1 MCKFLPT
8 ELDSVCNLAVRLFA
22 DPIQEVLDN
31 EDQTSDTICH
41 CLDFCFVS
49 DGYDQVCH
57 IHPIPDY
64 AEKNPNGWFV
74 LDSTFTI
81 FRKMPKLDPKL
92 GSETIG

>member
-64 AEKNPNGWFV
+64 AETNPNGWFF
-74 LDSTFTI
+74 LDCVFTF

-92 GSETIG
+92 GCETIG

>member
-31 EDQTSDTICH
+31 DDQTSDTICH
-41 CLDFCFVS
+41 CLDFCFIT

-57 IHPIPDY
+57 IHPMPDY
-64 AEKNPNGWFV
+64 AESNPNGRFLLHRNV
-74 LDSTFTI
+74 CSF
-81 FRKMPKLDPKL
+81 FFQKSAPL
-92 GSETIG
+92 GLKTLL